1 MGTEILHSSVRRY
14 TSPEEHAFFP
24 DYIPDPIDELAKLQY
39 PDNLLSEENGAAS
52 CCINDALLKRYVDEV
67 IPAVCESGDD
77 EQHGSSVLADVNV
90 LQALSKRIHYGKF
103 VAESKYRSDPE
114 GYQKLVDN
122 NDVDGVM
129 KLLTNAAVEKKVLK
143 RAKMKCATYGR
154 EPLVDA
160 LAEREG
166 EDDEVRTLISNASA
180 VHLDQDHNPVPST
193 LLNLSPLPPLVNRY
207 RCCRRCSSRSG
218 GCRDYE
224 YRGKVE

>member
-1 MGTEILHSSVRRY
+1 MEYMLMGTEILHSSVRRY

-39 PDNLLSEENGAAS
+39 PDNLLSEENDAAS
-52 CCINDALLKRYVDEV
+52 CCLNDALLKRYMDEV

-166 EDDEVRTLISNASA
+166 EDEEVRS
-180 VHLDQDHNPVPST
+180 DQIRSDETSGAE
-193 LLNLSPLPPLVNRY
+193 
-207 RCCRRCSSRSG
+207 RRP
-218 GCRDYE
+218 
-224 YRGKVE
+224 